1 MGKVYLEFG
10 NHACAKAA
18 IRAGCRFYAGYPITP
33 SSEIAEKMA
42 ELLPKVKGKFI
53 QMEDEIGSM
62 AAAIGA
68 SLAGLKSM
76 TATSGPGFSLKQENL
91 GYAYMAEVPVVVVDV
106 QRQGPSTGLPTQPA
120 QGDVMQSRWGSHGD
134 YQAVVFSPSSV
145 QEVYEETIRAF
156 NWAERL
162 RQPVILLIDETI
174 GHMRERLEEPD
185 HVEIWN
191 RKKPSLP
198 PEKHLAYK
206 PEEDDVP
213 AVPNFGEGYRFHVTG
228 LHHGYDGFP
237 TTDPKFVQEFMERIQ
252 RKVLRVKDKLLKY
265 EEYMVD
271 DADILIIAYGSVA
284 RSAKYAIKEARKK
297 GIKVGLFRPIT
308 LWPSP
313 EEKMYELAKNMKC
326 VIVPEMNM
334 GQYVLEVERA
344 IKGATEIHR
353 INKSCGQ
360 LIYPDEIL
368 RLLDKFSPLTV

>member
-33 SSEIAEKMA
+33 SSEIAEKMS

-53 QMEDEIGSM
+53 QMEDELASM

-91 GYAYMAEVPVVVVDV
+91 GYAYMAEVPVVVVNV

-120 QGDVMQSRWGSHGD
+120 QGDVMQSRWGTHGD

-185 HVEIWN
+185 QVEIWN

-213 AVPNFGEGYRFHVTG
+213 VVPNFGEGYRFHVTG

-237 TTDPKFVQEFMERIQ
+237 TTDPKLVQEFMERIQ
-252 RKVLRVKDKLLKY
+252 RKVLRVKDELAKY
-265 EEYMVD
+265 EEYMID
-271 DADILIIAYGSVA
+271 DADILIVAYGSVSLA
-284 RSAKYAIKEARKK
+284 AKEAINRLRNE

-313 EEKMYELAKNMKC
+313 EKRLYELGQKFDKILS
-326 VIVPEMNM
+326 VELNM
-334 GQYVLEVERA
+334 GQYLEEIQRA
-344 IKGATEIHR
+344 TGRKDIAK
-353 INKSCGQ
+353 
-360 LIYPDEIL
+360 LIEVNGRP
-368 RLLDKFSPLTV
+368 FSPQDIIDKVKEL